1 MDVKRCIVMIVA
13 ACALGLH
20 AEFFNSFDVTNSH
33 WQAAFKRTACIMAQ
47 DARSVVID
55 PGGLDSDEL
64 ALAKSLVFLSL
75 RKRSVRTEVSLDIDE
90 PVRLRVTPFEGWT
103 DYDLSFSYFGAR
115 IDAYDVQCVPF
126 VVTNRRNNHRM
137 KVALFKFMKDGRFVF
152 AEYANLNNLQ
162 VSPIFARNYTMRTY
176 LAYQSEFPWLS
187 DDEVRTQR
195 LYVEW
200 LGNEEQEKPSHV
212 RNIVGYVF

>member
-1 MDVKRCIVMIVA
+1 MGIKSCVVSIILIATLELDA
-13 ACALGLH
+13 GL
-20 AEFFNSFDVTNSH
+20 FTSFVVTNFH
-33 WQAAFKRTACIMAQ
+33 CQATFKRTACVMAQ
-47 DARSVVID
+47 DARSVVIE

-187 DDEVRTQR
+187 EKEVVRQKS
-195 LYVEW
+195 YIEW
-200 LGNEEQEKPSHV
+200 HGSKDHEVTSQ
-212 RNIVGYVF
+212 I